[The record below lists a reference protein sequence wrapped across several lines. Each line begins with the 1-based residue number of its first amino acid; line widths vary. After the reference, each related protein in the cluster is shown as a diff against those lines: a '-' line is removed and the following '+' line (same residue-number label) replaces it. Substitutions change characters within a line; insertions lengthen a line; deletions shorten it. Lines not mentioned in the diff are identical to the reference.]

1 MSENLKFFR
10 LQCINCDSLK
20 RIHHTEL
27 FVNWKKYYYLLT
39 CQNCDTIEAFD
50 KEGRRIDSK
59 ADIAETP
66 ETPETPKKEKKEVK
80 RES

>member
-27 FVNWKKYYYLLT
+27 FVNWKRHYYLLT
-39 CQNCDTIEAFD
+39 CQNCNTTEAFD
-50 KEGRRIDSK
+50 EEGRRIDLKEDS
-59 ADIAETP
+59 P
-66 ETPETPKKEKKEVK
+66 ETPEIPKKEKKEVK